1 METISL
7 SLIHYFLPSRFFL
20 IFLAHNVGY
29 NEEINLIHSKL
40 DAEEMQ
46 TTRMLVNAH
55 IDPGILFKERGDTER
70 SIEHLETALKLTKKC
85 DGESSFREG
94 EIADHLG
101 MLYASRSDFASAK
114 LHYSTAYS
122 VYEKTIGRDDLT
134 TSDCAFRLGG
144 VLEALQSN
152 LASDLYKESLRVH
165 RLNMAEDNERVG
177 DILCCLARLFLGSE
191 SHQDAV
197 GCFEE
202 ALSIRK
208 RLLGDCSDVAETYH
222 NLGKTYNEMS
232 HNDKALIFYRESV
245 RINKKISNHDAL
257 RKVSWDMVR
266 M

>member
-1 METISL
+1 MSGNDQPEPYSL
-7 SLIHYFLPSRFFL
+7 FSPVTQMFL
-20 IFLAHNVGY
+20 IFLAQNVGY

-152 LASDLYKESLRVH
+152 LASDFYKESLRVH

-191 SHQDAV
+191 SHQDASSLPPLSTPQPSSASSEERGGSTHRKAPAAEADS
-197 GCFEE
+197 GCR
-202 ALSIRK
+202 AGVK
-208 RLLGDCSDVAETYH
+208 RLLLHLQWPCHWRCAH
-222 NLGKTYNEMS
+222 
-232 HNDKALIFYRESV
+232 REE
-245 RINKKISNHDAL
+245 
-257 RKVSWDMVR
+257 
-266 M
+266 